1 MSNVT
6 VKEGTFAPCR
16 AQERNMGDDK
26 YGHTHFDKP
35 LTEDQQI
42 EEEGDDSDEY
52 GLDLCSKNCCDE
64 DCECDDCV
72 RCALTG
78 QDSDSYGSIHAA

>member
-1 MSNVT
+1 MLNVT
-6 VKEGTFAPCR
+6 GKEGSFAPCT
-16 AQERNMGDDK
+16 AQERNMNDGK
-26 YGHTHFDKP
+26 YGHTYFDKP

-52 GLDLCSKNCCDE
+52 DLDSCSKNCCDE
-64 DCECDDCV
+64 DCECSDCV

-78 QDSDSYGSIHAA
+78 QDSDSYSSIHAV